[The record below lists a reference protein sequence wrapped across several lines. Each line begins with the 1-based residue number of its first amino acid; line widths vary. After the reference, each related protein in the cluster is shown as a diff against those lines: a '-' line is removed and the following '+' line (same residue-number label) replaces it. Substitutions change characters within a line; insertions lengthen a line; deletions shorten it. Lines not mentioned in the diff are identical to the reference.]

1 MGDKQRLPPI
11 LRDKAYT
18 MPSRFRAESLLR
30 EARRQYGLNEGTVP
44 KVCVLDPDGDIVAG
58 LQSNESMREQETW
71 ACYHT
76 TLYTFNLNSLEL
88 GIVRHV
94 VGAPFAVLVAEELF
108 ASGCELLIHVTS
120 AGQIVQREQP
130 PFFILVER
138 AFRDEGTSYHYLAP
152 AEYVSLAP
160 DLLDLFRSGL
170 RGLEPPVY
178 TGASWTTDAPFR
190 ETEEA
195 IHMAEERGILAVEME
210 VAGLYAFGEARGK
223 PIVSFAHITNRMGQT
238 EGDFEKGA
246 DAGSLAAL
254 QLIGRTAG
262 AWTLKQKNGA

>member
-1 MGDKQRLPPI
+1 MGDTQRLPPI

-18 MPSRFRAESLLR
+18 MPSRFRVENLLR
-30 EARRQYGLNEGTVP
+30 EARRQSGLNQANVP

-58 LQSNESMREQETW
+58 LQSNQSMREQETW

-76 TLYTFNLNSLEL
+76 ALYTFSLNSLDL
-88 GIVRHV
+88 GIIRHV

-120 AGQIVQREQP
+120 AGQIVQREEP
-130 PFFILVER
+130 PFFVLVER
-138 AFRDEGTSYHYLAP
+138 AFRDEGTSYHYLP
-152 AEYVSLAP
+152 PTEYVSLAP
-160 DLLDLFRSGL
+160 DLLALFQRGL
-170 RGLEPPVY
+170 RGLQPSVY
-178 TGASWTTDAPFR
+178 TGTTWTTDAPFR
-190 ETEEA
+190 ETEDA
-195 IHMAEERGILAVEME
+195 IRIAEERGILAVEME

-246 DAGSLAAL
+246 DAGSRAAL
-254 QLIGRTAG
+254 QLIGRAAG
-262 AWTLKQKNGA
+262 VWTQNRKNGF